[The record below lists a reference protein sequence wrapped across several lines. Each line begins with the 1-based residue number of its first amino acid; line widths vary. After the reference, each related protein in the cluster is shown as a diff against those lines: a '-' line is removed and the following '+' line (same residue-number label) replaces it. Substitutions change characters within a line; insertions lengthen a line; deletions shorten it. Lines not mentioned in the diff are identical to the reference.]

1 MLTETLIK
9 DIPEL
14 KVHGRTTACRE
25 PLTLFWTAGGFECNV
40 TGSELWV
47 ELEVTYDMYEP
58 WFSYTVNGDW
68 VGRQMLQRGRHW
80 IPLFRG
86 MSPENI
92 KNVRF
97 YKDLQAMSGDG
108 NSYIHV
114 HTLRH
119 DGSFSP
125 VADKKL
131 KIEFIGDSITSGE
144 GLFGARQEQD
154 WIPMFFSAVR
164 GYTYQTA
171 EKLDAEYRIF
181 SQSGWGVHNTWD
193 NNPHGALPRYYREIC
208 SLMPGP
214 ENERLGGNQPNDFDS
229 WQPDFVVVNLGTNDA
244 SSFDQPEW
252 VDEITGERHKMRREL
267 DGTYCREDIGAFQQ
281 SVKDFL
287 GLIRACNPG
296 TNIIWCYGMIGID
309 LQLYICEAVSA
320 YARETG
326 DSRVS
331 YLQLP
336 DTTSESVG
344 SREHPGYLCHRQAA
358 EMLAGYIGKYL

>member
-1 MLTETLIK
+1 M
-9 DIPEL
+9 
-14 KVHGRTTACRE
+14 
-25 PLTLFWTAGGFECNV
+25 
-40 TGSELWV
+40 
-47 ELEVTYDMYEP
+47 
-58 WFSYTVNGDW
+58 
-68 VGRQMLQRGRHW
+68 
-80 IPLFRG
+80 
-86 MSPENI
+86 
-92 KNVRF
+92 
-97 YKDLQAMSGDG
+97 
-108 NSYIHV
+108 
-114 HTLRH
+114 
-119 DGSFSP
+119 
-125 VADKKL
+125 
-131 KIEFIGDSITSGE
+131 
-144 GLFGARQEQD
+144 
-154 WIPMFFSAVR
+154 
-164 GYTYQTA
+164 
-171 EKLDAEYRIF
+171 
-181 SQSGWGVHNTWD
+181 HNTWD

-214 ENERLGGNQPNDFDS
+214 ENERLGGNQPHDFAS

-252 VDEITGERHKMRREL
+252 VDEITGERHKMHREL

-326 DSRVS
+326 DSKVA

-336 DTTSESVG
+336 ETTKESVG

>member
-1 MLTETLIK
+1 MLKETLVK

-14 KVHGRTTACRE
+14 KVHGRTTPCRE

-40 TGSELWV
+40 TGSELWG
-47 ELEVTYDMYEP
+47 ELEVTYDVYEP

-68 VGRQMLQRGRHW
+68 VGRQMLPKGRYW
-80 IPLFRG
+80 IALFRG
-86 MSPENI
+86 MSPDPV

-97 YKDLQAMSGDG
+97 YKDLQAMSDDG
-108 NSYIHV
+108 SSYIHI
-114 HTLRH
+114 HALRH

-125 VADKKL
+125 VEDKKL

-144 GLFGARQEQD
+144 GLFGAKQEWD

-171 EKLDAEYRIF
+171 ARLDAEYRVF

-193 NNPHGALPRYYREIC
+193 NNPHGAIPHYYKEIC

-214 ENERLGGNQPNDFDS
+214 ENERLGGNMPHDFAG

-244 SSFDQPEW
+244 ASFDQPEW
-252 VDEITGERHKMRREL
+252 VDERTGERHKMRREL
-267 DGTYCREDIGAFQQ
+267 DGTYCREDIRGFQQ
-281 SVKDFL
+281 AVKDFL
-287 GLIRACNPG
+287 ALIRECNPQA
-296 TNIIWCYGMIGID
+296 NIIWCYGMIGID
-309 LQLYICEAVSA
+309 FQLYICEAVAA

-326 DSRVS
+326 DGKVA

-336 DTTSESVG
+336 AMTDESAG

-358 EMLAGYIGKYL
+358 DVLAGYIAKYL

>member
-1 MLTETLIK
+1 
-9 DIPEL
+9 
-14 KVHGRTTACRE
+14 
-25 PLTLFWTAGGFECNV
+25 
-40 TGSELWV
+40 
-47 ELEVTYDMYEP
+47 
-58 WFSYTVNGDW
+58 
-68 VGRQMLQRGRHW
+68 
-80 IPLFRG
+80 
-86 MSPENI
+86 
-92 KNVRF
+92 
-97 YKDLQAMSGDG
+97 
-108 NSYIHV
+108 
-114 HTLRH
+114 
-119 DGSFSP
+119 
-125 VADKKL
+125 
-131 KIEFIGDSITSGE
+131 
-144 GLFGARQEQD
+144 
-154 WIPMFFSAVR
+154 
-164 GYTYQTA
+164 
-171 EKLDAEYRIF
+171 
-181 SQSGWGVHNTWD
+181 
-193 NNPHGALPRYYREIC
+193 
-208 SLMPGP
+208 MPGP